1 MPIQSYPNIIYPTVR
16 LATGIA
22 SVVGSLLT
30 EPANPKSSGGGG
42 GTVRQTEEPETGF
55 AVTPPPDI
63 SKVSEKSYFP
73 IGGPAYTTVSP
84 GIPITPSMHFYD
96 ALGSTT
102 TDYDPRSWKE
112 QMYLNPDQTPNAYSY
127 DKYKAR
133 PTGILSYSMRR
144 FHNMTYAQTVKS
156 HITMGP
162 DLEPLEWIQ
171 GDAYE
176 YPMELTPGTI
186 EPYGSL
192 GMRNSYVYQ
201 FRGAVTFLNPEK
213 DEEKQHIMDFGLEL
227 TDRKVHP
234 NDLGVSF
241 TPSEE
246 QAAQLTPTTPLH
258 PFTRSFPDRA
268 RSAIITSYNRTKLP
282 VADIEHR
289 KAFRHIFITRPECY
303 LMASTDQ
310 PSMQAMNDEDMNTC
324 WLRMPHVLRALSP
337 VYVTQCVSVP
347 HYANWN
353 FLLSNRV
360 QGMTTGANTL
370 TTVDSMTKG
379 VRGATVLPG
388 KNLTSNLGGSLELQF
403 TDTKYMDVYEM
414 LRIWMLY
421 IHKRRTGQF
430 FPPFNGYQYENAF
443 YPAGSGGQRAGG
455 FGLLHP
461 YDRALEY
468 CASVFDIVTNESGT
482 KILYWCKYYGLYPT
496 NVTSSILANTKNAA
510 LTGEATVSATFQ
522 YQYKQENLFKNL
534 VEFNYNAG
542 LVDSVGKTRS
552 DVTAYL
558 RNSVPFLYREDGK
571 GGTSYTTG
579 NLRNYK
585 GAAGM
590 FTGSPYIMTEMSGS
604 YDPWRWGSNSKIV
617 QATLGFIPLFYGQP
631 DVNAAMNLGITN
643 ENIPSSEAR
652 QSLVLNY

>member
-42 GTVRQTEEPETGF
+42 GTVKQTEEPEAGF

-102 TDYDPRSWKE
+102 TDYDPRSWKD

-234 NDLGVSF
+234 NDLGVSL

-246 QAAQLTPTTPLH
+246 QATQLTPTTPLH

-388 KNLTSNLGGSLELQF
+388 KNMTSNLGGQLELQMIQRSF
-403 TDTKYMDVYEM
+403 T
-414 LRIWMLY
+414 
-421 IHKRRTGQF
+421 
-430 FPPFNGYQYENAF
+430 N
-443 YPAGSGGQRAGG
+443 
-455 FGLLHP
+455 
-461 YDRALEY
+461 
-468 CASVFDIVTNESGT
+468 
-482 KILYWCKYYGLYPT
+482 
-496 NVTSSILANTKNAA
+496 
-510 LTGEATVSATFQ
+510 
-522 YQYKQENLFKNL
+522 
-534 VEFNYNAG
+534 
-542 LVDSVGKTRS
+542 
-552 DVTAYL
+552 
-558 RNSVPFLYREDGK
+558 
-571 GGTSYTTG
+571 
-579 NLRNYK
+579 
-585 GAAGM
+585 
-590 FTGSPYIMTEMSGS
+590 
-604 YDPWRWGSNSKIV
+604 
-617 QATLGFIPLFYGQP
+617 
-631 DVNAAMNLGITN
+631 
-643 ENIPSSEAR
+643 
-652 QSLVLNY
+652 

>member
-16 LATGIA
+16 LASGIA

-42 GTVRQTEEPETGF
+42 GTVKQTEEPETGF

-246 QAAQLTPTTPLH
+246 QAAQLTPTTPFH

-303 LMASTDQ
+303 LMTSTDQ

-388 KNLTSNLGGSLELQF
+388 KNMTSNLGGSLELQF

-443 YPAGSGGQRAGG
+443 YPAGSGGQRSGG

>member
-16 LATGIA
+16 LASGIA

-42 GTVRQTEEPETGF
+42 GTVKQTEEPETGF

-246 QAAQLTPTTPLH
+246 QAAQLTPTTPFH

-443 YPAGSGGQRAGG
+443 YPAGSGGQRSGG

>member
-16 LATGIA
+16 LASGIA

-42 GTVRQTEEPETGF
+42 GTVKQTEEPETGF

-246 QAAQLTPTTPLH
+246 QAAQLTPTTPFH

-388 KNLTSNLGGSLELQF
+388 KNMTSNLGGSLELQF

-443 YPAGSGGQRAGG
+443 YPAGSGGQRSGG

>member
-16 LATGIA
+16 LASGIA

-42 GTVRQTEEPETGF
+42 GTVKQTEEPETGV
-55 AVTPPPDI
+55 AVTPPPEI

-246 QAAQLTPTTPLH
+246 QAAQLTPTTPFH

-388 KNLTSNLGGSLELQF
+388 KNMTSNLGGSLELQF

-443 YPAGSGGQRAGG
+443 YPAGSGGQRSGG